1 VDNSLLINL
10 SFLIKNPTGLATY
23 ASNLYPRL
31 KSLNPTLLT
40 SQAIA
45 DFDLINTP
53 ANITSDQG
61 TKGHLRRLLWT
72 QFKLPNVYRHHHAR
86 LVFTPIPEAPLFSDC
101 RYVTTAHDLIPLRFG
116 RRFSRL
122 KLYFQLYVPLV
133 LRQAEHILCNSES
146 TANEIMEFFK
156 IPARKIT
163 PTPLAYDAQNF
174 RPLQL
179 PTKNYFLY
187 IGRHDA
193 HKNVH
198 GLIAAFA
205 EFAKRSSEHWDYELY
220 IAGPYDDRYT
230 DNLRMQV
237 LELGQGLGQRIKFL
251 DYVPYSD
258 LPKLINQA
266 IALVFPSFWEGF
278 GLPALEA
285 MACGTPVIASNVS
298 ALPEVTGDAALLIN
312 PYDHREIAAAMS
324 RLVDEHYLRSDLSRA
339 SLKRA
344 RLFSWDRTAA
354 QTIEVLSRYL

>member
-1 VDNSLLINL
+1 MLINL

-31 KSLNPTLLT
+31 QSLNPTLLT
-40 SQAIA
+40 SQPIA
-45 DFDLINTP
+45 DFDLIKTP
-53 ANITSDQG
+53 ANITADHG

-72 QFKLPNVYRHHHAR
+72 QFKLPGIYNRHHAN
-86 LVFTPIPEAPLFSDC
+86 LLFAPIPEAPLFSKC
-101 RYVTTAHDLIPLRFG
+101 RYVTMAHDLIPLRFG

-122 KLYFQLYVPLV
+122 KLYFQFYVPRV
-133 LRQAEHILCNSES
+133 LWQAEHILCNSES
-146 TANEIMEFFK
+146 TANEIMTYFDL
-156 IPARKIT
+156 PAFKIT

-174 RPLQL
+174 RSLNI

-205 EFAKRSSEHWDYELY
+205 EFAKQSDHWEYELH
-220 IAGPYDDRYT
+220 IAGPQDDRYT
-230 DNLRMQV
+230 NNLRMQV
-237 LELGQGLGQRIKFL
+237 LELGAGLGQRIKFL
-251 DYVPYSD
+251 DYVPYED

-298 ALPEVTGDAALLIN
+298 ALPEVTGDAAILID
-312 PYDHREIAAAMS
+312 PHKPMSIAAAMT
-324 RLVDEHYLRSDLSRA
+324 RLVHEHYLRSELSRA
-339 SLKRA
+339 GLERA
-344 RLFSWDRTAA
+344 KLFSWDKTAR
-354 QTIEVLSRYL
+354 QTIEVLARYL